1 MIFVL
6 ELKKKKRR
14 SYNEILA
21 HMVAATG
28 DIITHL
34 TESSFS
40 PIAAPLER
48 QKPSSSVEYEINL

>member
-1 MIFVL
+1 
-6 ELKKKKRR
+6 
-14 SYNEILA
+14 
-21 HMVAATG
+21 MVAATG

-48 QKPSSSVEYEINL
+48 QKPSSSVEYEINLSLESKYMHKEKKKKKIHED

>member
-6 ELKKKKRR
+6 ELKKKRR
-14 SYNEILA
+14 SYNEIHA